1 MAEETTEQGPIAVDV
16 QQQFRSLD
24 PATRELFYGSGIPG
38 TDSYNPGFLGQAFQA
53 SNRTFFDEQGNPL
66 VTPEMVAGLSPDQQ
80 RAIQLSRDATGIQT
94 PFIEEAGQS
103 YQSGLK
109 DLFAGTDT
117 ARGLGREALGSVAG
131 GVGQEQAF
139 REQGLES
146 LFGGLG
152 EASGLARGAEK
163 EYGRGLAEATGFLKS
178 GATGQFN
185 QGMTQD
191 FYNPYEQAVVDQTT
205 KDIMKAGA
213 KGDIAARAG
222 DIKSGGES
230 AFGSRARLGATE
242 RQEAL
247 GRGLGEALGG
257 IRSRGYQQAQ
267 QNALGEFGRQQ
278 QALTGL
284 GSSLANVAGQQA
296 QGMRGL
302 GSTLAGYGQ
311 AGQQALSQAGQSA
324 LSGQQTLANQ
334 LGTLGGLEAQTGQ
347 QRQQAQ
353 FGAGSALSGLGS
365 QAQQAAQ
372 ADIQRTLGIGG
383 LTQGQQ
389 QSQLDAQRAN
399 ALQAQMA
406 PMQQMQSLL
415 PFVQSV
421 PAGFSQT
428 ATTYGAKPS
437 ALGAGLGAGLSALGG
452 LGSFFNPPQT
462 NYNINQ

>member
-1 MAEETTEQGPIAVDV
+1 MAEEQGPLAVDV
-16 QQQFRSLD
+16 QQQFRTLD

-38 TDSYNPGFLGQAFQA
+38 TDSYNPGFLGQAFDA
-53 SNRTFFDEQGNPL
+53 SNKTFFDEQGNPL
-66 VTPEMVAGLSPDQQ
+66 ISPEMVAGLSPDQQ

-103 YQSGLK
+103 YQSGLQ
-109 DLFAGTDT
+109 DLFRGTDT
-117 ARGLGREALGSVAG
+117 ARGLGREALGSTAS

-152 EASGLARGAEK
+152 EASGLARGAEQ

-191 FYNPYEQAVVDQTT
+191 FYNPYEQQVIDQTR
-205 KDIMKAGA
+205 KDIMEQGA
-213 KGDIAARAG
+213 KGDIAARAS
-222 DIKSGGES
+222 DIQSGGES
-230 AFGSRARLGATE
+230 AFGSRARLGAGE

-257 IRSRGYQQAQ
+257 IRSAGYQQAQ
-267 QNALGEFGRQQ
+267 QSALGEFGRQQ
-278 QALTGL
+278 NALTGL
-284 GSSLANVAGQQA
+284 GGSLANVAGQRA
-296 QGMRGL
+296 EATRGL

-311 AGQQALSQAGQSA
+311 AGQQALSQSGQSA
-324 LSGQQTLANQ
+324 LQGQQALANQ
-334 LGTLGGLEAQTGQ
+334 LGTLGGIESQAGQ
-347 QRQQAQ
+347 ARQQAQ
-353 FGAGSALSGLGS
+353 FGAGTAMQGLGS

-383 LTQGQQ
+383 MTQQ
-389 QSQLDAQRAN
+389 QQQAQLNAQRNN
-399 ALQAQMA
+399 AMQQQMA
-406 PMQQMQSLL
+406 PMNQMQSLL
-415 PFVQSV
+415 PFVSAV

-428 ATTYGAKPS
+428 ATTYGVAPS
-437 ALGAGLGAGLSALGG
+437 AIGAGLGAGLAALGG
-452 LGSFFNPPQT
+452 IGGYMNPQYRT
-462 NYNINQ
+462 QGQ